1 MWIDDGGFLFM
12 PAAQLD
18 RMAPFNGGV
27 DKVEYPVSVYK
38 MQIGAKP
45 SAIDHP

>member
-1 MWIDDGGFLFM
+1 MWIDDRGFLYM

-27 DKVEYPVSVYK
+27 SKVAFPVTVYK
-38 MQIGAKP
+38 MKIDAAP
-45 SAIDHP
+45 SSGDHP